1 MPHNFLSSSVAM
13 LQNAKYYHLGHCH
26 SKPYHRTY
34 RMSRSNLVKK
44 AAVLMTLLALI
55 YASLHLSRQV
65 DLVAQAA
72 NVIAHGQDARQ
83 IGSSS
88 FFAGSRAFHKTRDGG
103 RIDNGVTNRTLGFEK
118 VLLLNLPH
126 RSDKLD
132 AFALAAG
139 FTGFQFEV
147 LPGVKGEEVSEQTL
161 PAPFPLE
168 LLPGDMKNAKG
179 EIMSDEARH
188 EREERTRM
196 GRIGCRRSHLN
207 AARKMVQEG
216 LGSALIFEDDA
227 DWDISLK
234 AQLEHFAEGRR
245 QFAADTGAKD
255 ATTGAAIVQGLE
267 GRSSGSPYGDDWDML
282 WLGHCG
288 LSPRDDDT
296 RRFVIS
302 NDATVPPFA
311 HRFNVVQTPRDVVE
325 HDEHARMM
333 FEASSGSCLFAYAL
347 SQQGARKMLYHVGSQ
362 GEASMVDTKMAE
374 MCGNARYRF
383 KSFGVFPQLVDA
395 IRVGATNEESDIA
408 GLDPGLM
415 QKSPNPHR
423 YTFNIKHSVRLNAE
437 RLLVGEQAISQ
448 WPDEEKQLDGDVI
461 TQYLTGGGPKS

>member
-1 MPHNFLSSSVAM
+1 MPHNGLSSSVAM
-13 LQNAKYYHLGHCH
+13 LQKASSHYFDHCH
-26 SKPYHRTY
+26 PKPCYRTY
-34 RMSRSNLVKK
+34 PMSRINLVKK
-44 AAVLMTLLALI
+44 VAVLVTLLALI

-65 DLVAQAA
+65 DLVAQTA

-83 IGSSS
+83 MGSTS
-88 FFAGSRAFHKTRDGG
+88 FFAGTRAFHRSSDGD
-103 RIDNGVTNRTLGFEK
+103 RIDSGVANRTLGFEK
-118 VLLLNLPH
+118 ILLINLPH

-139 FTGFQFEV
+139 LTGFQFDV
-147 LPGVKGEEVSEQTL
+147 LPAMKGEEVSEQTL

-168 LLPGDMKNAKG
+168 LLPSDMKNAKG

-207 AARKMVQEG
+207 AARKIVQEG

-227 DWDISLK
+227 DWDINLK

-245 QFAADTGAKD
+245 QLAASTEANN
-255 ATTGAAIVQGLE
+255 ATTGAAINQGLRE
-267 GRSSGSPYGDDWDML
+267 RNSGSPYGDDWDML

-288 LSPRDDDT
+288 LSPRDEDK

-311 HRFNVVQTPRDVVE
+311 HRFNVAPTPRDIVE
-325 HDEHARMM
+325 QDEHTRMI
-333 FEASSGSCLFAYAL
+333 FEASSGTCLFAYAL
-347 SQQGARKMLYHVGSQ
+347 SQQGARKMLYHLGLH
-362 GEASMVDTKMAE
+362 GEAIMVDTKMAE
-374 MCGNARYRF
+374 MCGNPQYKFR
-383 KSFGVFPQLVDA
+383 SFGVFPQLVDS
-395 IRVGATNEESDIA
+395 IRVGATNEESDIS

-415 QKSPNPHR
+415 RKSPNPHR

-448 WPDEEKQLDGDVI
+448 WPEEEKQLDGDVV
-461 TQYLTGGGPKS
+461 TQLVGG

>member
-1 MPHNFLSSSVAM
+1 MPHNGLSSSIAM
-13 LQNAKYYHLGHCH
+13 LQKASSHYLDHCH
-26 SKPYHRTY
+26 PKHYHRTY
-34 RMSRSNLVKK
+34 RMSRSHLVKK
-44 AAVLMTLLALI
+44 VAVLVTLLGLI

-72 NVIAHGQDARQ
+72 NAIAHGQDARQ
-83 IGSSS
+83 VGSTS
-88 FFAGSRAFHKTRDGG
+88 FFAGTRAFHKTSDGD
-103 RIDNGVTNRTLGFEK
+103 RIDSGVTNRTLGFEK
-118 VLLLNLPH
+118 VLLINLPH

-139 FTGFQFEV
+139 LTGFQFDV
-147 LPGVKGEEVSEQTL
+147 LPAVKGEEVSEQSL

-207 AARKMVQEG
+207 AARKIVQEG

-227 DWDISLK
+227 DWDINLK
-234 AQLEHFAEGRR
+234 AQLRLFAEGRR
-245 QFAADTGAKD
+245 QLAAGTEANDT
-255 ATTGAAIVQGLE
+255 TTGAAVAQGFV
-267 GRSSGSPYGDDWDML
+267 GRKSGSPYGEDWDML

-288 LSPRDDDT
+288 LSPRNEDK

-311 HRFNVVQTPRDVVE
+311 HRFNVAPTPRDIVE
-325 HDEHARMM
+325 QDEHARMI
-333 FEASSGSCLFAYAL
+333 FEADSGTCLFAYAL
-347 SQQGARKMLYHVGSQ
+347 SQQGARKMLYHLGLH
-362 GEASMVDTKMAE
+362 GEAIMVDTKMAE
-374 MCGNARYRF
+374 MCGNPKYNFR
-383 KSFGVFPQLVDA
+383 SFGVFPQLVDS
-395 IRVGATNEESDIA
+395 IRVGATNEESDIS

-415 QKSPNPHR
+415 RKSPNPRR

-437 RLLVGEQAISQ
+437 RLLAGEQAVSQ
-448 WPDEEKQLDGDVI
+448 WPDEEEQLDDDVV
-461 TQYLTGGGPKS
+461 THFLTG